1 MGCTGFFAS
10 ILLPTPS
17 PLFLP
22 LIYSLRALRSSP
34 PIRFQPSS
42 SFSSFYFS
50 RAFVLLSFFLSLI
63 SSPLSRSPFSILSS
77 FFRDSI
83 YSGGMNTSD
92 TSKGFKQTIRL
103 LHAFLLV
110 FRCNKWSS
118 RLVPYFHP
126 LFFFFRRS
134 YKRVFYFLSVVK
146 TFPSQRCKIFPGSMN
161 DPQAVSACNS
171 KRGYSLFF

>member
-10 ILLPTPS
+10 IPLPTPS
-17 PLFLP
+17 SLF

-92 TSKGFKQTIRL
+92 TSKGFKQTIRQL
-103 LHAFLLV
+103 Y
-110 FRCNKWSS
+110 SS
-118 RLVPYFHP
+118 CLPSRISLQQMIFTSCTLFPSS
-126 LFFFFRRS
+126 FFF
-134 YKRVFYFLSVVK
+134 
-146 TFPSQRCKIFPGSMN
+146 
-161 DPQAVSACNS
+161 
-171 KRGYSLFF
+171 